1 MRISEPIKSE
11 WASKMQLDLQKLLS
25 DGPYKEKYRKDMIAW
40 SDKVRQQDYGFFC
53 KSAIENGEPVTTIY
67 NAVHSLHIKHFFIA
81 DSEIIIVSDIRRKND
96 IRYFK
101 EKYDDKVFTIRL
113 TCPDNIRNERG
124 YIYTQDIDDIESE
137 CGLDSY
143 DKWDLVLENDN
154 SLDAQQLVDIIINKF
169 SL

>member
-1 MRISEPIKSE
+1 MPGATKFANKTTGFSVNLPWRMVS
-11 WASKMQLDLQKLLS
+11 QLLLFITL
-25 DGPYKEKYRKDMIAW
+25 YTVFILN
-40 SDKVRQQDYGFFC
+40 
-53 KSAIENGEPVTTIY
+53 I
-67 NAVHSLHIKHFFIA
+67 FFIA

-101 EKYDDKVFTIRL
+101 ESYDDKVFTIRL

-124 YIYTQDIDDIESE
+124 YIYTQGIDDIESE

-154 SLDAQQLVDIIINKF
+154 SLDEQQLVDIIINKF